1 MEAEGR
7 DAVTQGPAAGAAAAS
22 RASLPM
28 TAPAPDLSVVV
39 VLPPGIVPEV
49 GYAASLRAALAT
61 LACTAET
68 VVVAAPAD
76 VAAARQAWPEADIEA
91 APGDGYGVA
100 LVHGLRRA
108 RGEWVLVVDADLREP
123 GPAVVRLWAARD
135 KGEIL
140 IGSRFVPGA
149 AVRVPALR
157 SGLSRALNRVFRR
170 GLSLGVADLS
180 SATRLVRRKTLAA
193 HYDARGYDI
202 LQELLVRAYA
212 DGWRVVEVPIDYEPA
227 HPGAAYPRAL
237 GVGADYLRRFWALWK
252 LRNSILAAD
261 YDDRAHDSAIWL
273 QRYWQ
278 RQRFKH
284 ITELVQGQG
293 RVLDVGCGSS
303 RIIGALV
310 KNSVCIDIL
319 RRKLRY
325 ARRFGRP
332 LVHGSGFTLP
342 VPDASFECVLC
353 SQVIEHVPKESPIL
367 KELDRALA
375 PGGRL
380 VLGTPDYARWEWV
393 VTEKLYGWAA
403 PGGYADEHIGHYTRE
418 ELIARYTGMGWTHE
432 DTRYILRGELI
443 LAFRKPRR

>member
-1 MEAEGR
+1 MTASPSGAAAKAAARSIVPTPAPELSIVIVQPP
-7 DAVTQGPAAGAAAAS
+7 AVPPAAGYASGVREALDAFGHAAE
-22 RASLPM
+22 
-28 TAPAPDLSVVV
+28 
-39 VLPPGIVPEV
+39 II
-49 GYAASLRAALAT
+49 
-61 LACTAET
+61 
-68 VVVAAPAD
+68 VVAAPGELDAAAAAWPSAD
-76 VAAARQAWPEADIEA
+76 VSA
-91 APGDGYGVA
+91 APAGGYGVA

-108 RGEWVLVVDADLREP
+108 GGDWILVLDADLHAP
-123 GPAVVRLWAARD
+123 GPAIARLWAARD
-135 KGEIL
+135 RGEIV
-140 IGSRFVPGA
+140 IGSRFVEGA
-149 AVRVPALR
+149 TVREPALR
-157 SGLSRALNRVFRR
+157 HGLSRALNRVFSR
-170 GLSLGVADLS
+170 GLSLGVRDLS

-193 HYDARGYDI
+193 RYDARGFDI

-212 DGWRVVEVPIDYEPA
+212 DGWRVVEVPIEYEPERP
-227 HPGAAYPRAL
+227 HAAYPRAL

-278 RQRFKH
+278 RQRYKH
-284 ITELVQGQG
+284 ITELVHGEG

-303 RIIGALV
+303 RIIGALEPG
-310 KNSVCIDIL
+310 SVCLDVL

-325 ARRFGRP
+325 ARRFGRA

-342 VPDASFECVLC
+342 VPDASFPCVLC

-432 DTRYILRGELI
+432 ATRYILRGELI
-443 LAFRKPRR
+443 LAFRKPKA

>member
-1 MEAEGR
+1 
-7 DAVTQGPAAGAAAAS
+7 VT
-22 RASLPM
+22 
-28 TAPAPDLSVVV
+28 TPAPDLSVVIV
-39 VLPPGIVPEV
+39 QPPAIPPAA
-49 GYAASLRAALAT
+49 GYAPAVRDAVAALGCRT
-61 LACTAET
+61 EI
-68 VVVAAPAD
+68 VVVAPPGDLGPATAAWPGAD
-76 VAAARQAWPEADIEA
+76 VSA
-91 APGDGYGVA
+91 APTGGYGRA

-108 RGEWVLVVDADLREP
+108 GGEWVLVLDADLRDP
-123 GPAVVRLWAARD
+123 GPAIARLWAARD
-135 KGEIL
+135 RGEIV
-140 IGSRFVPGA
+140 IGSRFVENA
-149 AVRVPALR
+149 TVREPALR
-157 SGLSRALNRVFRR
+157 HGLSRALNRMFGR
-170 GLSLGVADLS
+170 GLSLGVRDLS

-193 HYDARGYDI
+193 RYDARGFDI

-212 DGWRVVEVPIDYEPA
+212 DGWRVVEVPIDYEPG
-227 HPGAAYPRAL
+227 HPGAAYPRAF
-237 GVGADYLRRFWALWK
+237 GVGADYVRRFWALWK

-284 ITELVQGQG
+284 ITELVKGEG

-303 RIIGALV
+303 RIIGALEPG
-310 KNSVCIDIL
+310 SVCLDVL

-325 ARRFGRP
+325 ARRFGRA

-342 VPDASFECVLC
+342 VPDASFPCVLC

-432 DTRYILRGELI
+432 ATRYILRGELI
-443 LAFRKPRR
+443 LAFRKPRA

>member
-1 MEAEGR
+1 MEAKGR
-7 DAVTQGPAAGAAAAS
+7 DAVMPGPRPAPLP
-22 RASLPM
+22 RARMPM
-28 TAPAPDLSVVV
+28 AAPAPELSVVV

-49 GYAASLRAALAT
+49 GYAAGLRAALAT
-61 LACTAET
+61 LGCPPRSSSSPPRRTSRRPARRGRTPRSRPRPATATASPSSTAC
-68 VVVAAPAD
+68 AAPA
-76 VAAARQAWPEADIEA
+76 AS
-91 APGDGYGVA
+91 GCS
-100 LVHGLRRA
+100 L
-108 RGEWVLVVDADLREP
+108 VDADLREP

-135 KGEIL
+135 RGRDRHRL
-140 IGSRFVPGA
+140 ALRARRRRP
-149 AVRVPALR
+149 RVPALR
-157 SGLSRALNRVFRR
+157 RGLSRALNRVFRR

-284 ITELVQGQG
+284 ITELVAGQG
-293 RVLDVGCGSS
+293 RGPRRRLRLEPDHRRAAEGQRLHRHPAPQAALRAAV
-303 RIIGALV
+303 RPAAGARLG
-310 KNSVCIDIL
+310 L
-319 RRKLRY
+319 HAAG
-325 ARRFGRP
+325 ARRQ
-332 LVHGSGFTLP
+332 LP
-342 VPDASFECVLC
+342 VRAVLAGDRARAEGIAD
-353 SQVIEHVPKESPIL
+353 SRGA
-367 KELDRALA
+367 DRALA

-393 VTEKLYGWAA
+393 VTEKLYGLAA

-418 ELIARYTGMGWTHE
+418 ELIARYTRHGL
-432 DTRYILRGELI
+432 DARG
-443 LAFRKPRR
+443 RRATSCAAS

>member
-1 MEAEGR
+1 M
-7 DAVTQGPAAGAAAAS
+7 TPGPAA
-22 RASLPM
+22 
-28 TAPAPDLSVVV
+28 APVSPPRPDPVPDLSVVV
-39 VLPPGIVPEV
+39 VLPPGVIPEA
-49 GYAASLRAALAT
+49 GYAGAVREALGALGCASEL
-61 LACTAET
+61 
-68 VVVAAPAD
+68 VVAAAPAD
-76 VAAARQAWPEADIEA
+76 LEAARRAWPETTVEA
-91 APGDGYGVA
+91 APEGGYGVA
-100 LVHGLRRA
+100 LAHALRRA
-108 RGEWVLVVDADLREP
+108 RGDWVLMLDADLREP
-123 GPAVVRLWAARD
+123 GPAIARLWAARD
-135 KGEIL
+135 RGEIV

-149 AVRVPALR
+149 VVRVPPLR
-157 SGLSRALNRVFRR
+157 SRLSRALNRVFRR

-180 SATRLVRRKTLAA
+180 SATRMVRRKTLAA
-193 HYDARGYDI
+193 SYDAKGYDI

-227 HPGAAYPRAL
+227 HPSLAYPRAL

-284 ITELVQGQG
+284 ITELVAGQG

-310 KNSVCIDIL
+310 PNSVCIDIL

-325 ARRFGRP
+325 DRKFGRP

-342 VPDASFECVLC
+342 VPDASFPCVLC

-367 KELDRALA
+367 KELERALA

-380 VLGTPDYARWEWV
+380 VLGTPDYSRWEWV

-403 PGGYADEHIGHYTRE
+403 PGAYADEHIGHYTRE

-432 DTRYILRGELI
+432 ATRYILRGELI
-443 LAFRKPRR
+443 LAFRKPQR

>member
-1 MEAEGR
+1 MTSGS
-7 DAVTQGPAAGAAAAS
+7 PAGAAA
-22 RASLPM
+22 RASLPLPS
-28 TAPAPDLSVVV
+28 PAPDLSVVV
-39 VLPPGIVPEV
+39 VLPPGIVPEI
-49 GYAASLRAALAT
+49 GYAAGLRAALAT
-61 LACTAET
+61 LAGTSEII
-68 VVVAAPAD
+68 VVAPAAD
-76 VAAARQAWPEADIEA
+76 MAAARQAWPDADIEA
-91 APGDGYGVA
+91 APGGGYGVA

-108 RGEWVLVVDADLREP
+108 RGEWVLAVDADLREP

-135 KGEIL
+135 QAEIL
-140 IGSRFVPGA
+140 IGSRFAPGA
-149 AVRVPALR
+149 ALRVPALR
-157 SGLSRALNRVFRR
+157 RALSRALNRVFRR

-180 SATRLVRRKTLAA
+180 SATRLVRRKTLAP

-212 DGWRVVEVPIDYEPA
+212 DGWKVVEVPIDYEPA

-252 LRNSILAAD
+252 LRNSILAGD
-261 YDDRAHDSAIWL
+261 YDDRAHDSVIWL

-278 RQRFKH
+278 RQRFTH
-284 ITELVQGQG
+284 ITELVEGEG

-310 KNSVCIDIL
+310 PDSVCIDIL

-325 ARRFGRP
+325 ARRFGRA

-342 VPDASFECVLC
+342 VPDASFPCVLC

-367 KELDRALA
+367 KELDRVLA

-443 LAFRKPRR
+443 LAFRKPRA

>member
-1 MEAEGR
+1 VAAE
-7 DAVTQGPAAGAAAAS
+7 DPQAVTVPAALAAAPVRVS
-22 RASLPM
+22 DPGPGLE
-28 TAPAPDLSVVV
+28 LSVVV
-39 VLPPGIVPEV
+39 VQPAAAPLAAAFRPAVSDALAALGCAAEVVVVTEPGDVAA
-49 GYAASLRAALAT
+49 AASAWPGAD
-61 LACTAET
+61 
-68 VVVAAPAD
+68 VVAAPA
-76 VAAARQAWPEADIEA
+76 P
-91 APGDGYGVA
+91 GYGTA

-108 RGEWVLVVDADLREP
+108 QGEWVLLLDADLRA
-123 GPAVVRLWAARD
+123 PADAIARLWAARD
-135 KGEIL
+135 RGEIV
-140 IGSRFVPGA
+140 IGSRFVDGA
-149 AVRVPALR
+149 TVREPALR
-157 SGLSRALNRVFRR
+157 HGLSRALNKVFGR
-170 GLSLGVADLS
+170 GLSLGVRDLS

-193 HYDARGYDI
+193 QYDARGYDI

-212 DGWRVVEVPIDYEPA
+212 DGWRVVEVPIDYEPER
-227 HPGAAYPRAL
+227 PGAAYPRAL
-237 GVGADYLRRFWALWK
+237 GVGADYVRRFWALWK

-284 ITELVQGQG
+284 ITELVNGEG

-325 ARRFGRP
+325 DRKFGRP
-332 LVHGSGFTLP
+332 LVHGSAFTLP
-342 VPDASFECVLC
+342 VPDASFPCVLC

-380 VLGTPDYARWEWV
+380 VLGTPDYSRWEWV
-393 VTEKLYGWAA
+393 VTEKLYGMAA
-403 PGGYADEHIGHYTRE
+403 PGAYADEHIGHYTRE

-432 DTRYILRGELI
+432 ATRYILRGELI
-443 LAFRKPRR
+443 LAFRKPRA

>member
-1 MEAEGR
+1 
-7 DAVTQGPAAGAAAAS
+7 
-22 RASLPM
+22 
-28 TAPAPDLSVVV
+28 VVKM
-39 VLPPGIVPEV
+39 
-49 GYAASLRAALAT
+49 
-61 LACTAET
+61 
-68 VVVAAPAD
+68 
-76 VAAARQAWPEADIEA
+76 
-91 APGDGYGVA
+91 
-100 LVHGLRRA
+100 
-108 RGEWVLVVDADLREP
+108 P
-123 GPAVVRLWAARD
+123 GPRLA
-135 KGEIL
+135 
-140 IGSRFVPGA
+140 
-149 AVRVPALR
+149 
-157 SGLSRALNRVFRR
+157 LSRALNRVFSR
-170 GLSLGVADLS
+170 GLSFGVRDLS
-180 SATRLVRRKTLAA
+180 SATRLMRRKTLANA
-193 HYDARGYDI
+193 YDARGFDI

-212 DGWRVVEVPIDYEPA
+212 DGWRVIEVPIAYEAA
-227 HPGAAYPRAL
+227 HPEKAYPRAL

-284 ITELVQGQG
+284 ITELVEGQG

-310 KNSVCIDIL
+310 PDSVCIDIL

-325 ARRFGRP
+325 DRKFGRP

-342 VPDASFECVLC
+342 VPDASFPCVLC

-380 VLGTPDYARWEWV
+380 VLGTPDYSRWEWV
-393 VTEKLYGWAA
+393 VTEKLYGMAA
-403 PGGYADEHIGHYTRE
+403 PGAYADEHIGHYTRE

-432 DTRYILRGELI
+432 ATRYILRGELI
-443 LAFRKPRR
+443 LAFRKPK

>member
-1 MEAEGR
+1 M
-7 DAVTQGPAAGAAAAS
+7 
-22 RASLPM
+22 
-28 TAPAPDLSVVV
+28 
-39 VLPPGIVPEV
+39 PEV
-49 GYAASLRAALAT
+49 GYAAGVRAALDT
-61 LACTAET
+61 LGCTAEI
-68 VVVAAPAD
+68 VVVAAPRDA
-76 VAAARQAWPEADIEA
+76 AAARQAWPDAEVDA

-135 KGEIL
+135 QGEIL
-140 IGSRFVPGA
+140 IGSRFVAGA
-149 AVRVPALR
+149 TRAPAGAR
-157 SGLSRALNRVFRR
+157 ARGLSHALNRVFRR

-212 DGWRVVEVPIDYEPA
+212 DGWKVVEVPIDYEPA

-310 KNSVCIDIL
+310 QEQ
-319 RRKLRY
+319 RRASTSCAASCATR
-325 ARRFGRP
+325 AASAVRSCTAP
-332 LVHGSGFTLP
+332 GSRCRCPTPAFP
-342 VPDASFECVLC
+342 CVLC

-367 KELDRALA
+367 TELDRALA

-443 LAFRKPRR
+443 LAFRKPRA

>member
-1 MEAEGR
+1 M
-7 DAVTQGPAAGAAAAS
+7 
-22 RASLPM
+22 
-28 TAPAPDLSVVV
+28 
-39 VLPPGIVPEV
+39 PEV
-49 GYAASLRAALAT
+49 GYAAGLRAALAT
-61 LACTAET
+61 LACTAEI
-68 VVVAAPAD
+68 VVVAAPRD
-76 VAAARQAWPEADIEA
+76 VAAARQAWPEAEVEA

-135 KGEIL
+135 RGEIL
-140 IGSRFVPGA
+140 IGSRFVAGA

-157 SGLSRALNRVFRR
+157 RGLSRALNRVFRR

-284 ITELVQGQG
+284 ITELVAGPG
-293 RVLDVGCGSS
+293 PR
-303 RIIGALV
+303 
-310 KNSVCIDIL
+310 
-319 RRKLRY
+319 
-325 ARRFGRP
+325 ARRRLRLEPDHRRAGARTASASTSCAASCATRAASA
-332 LVHGSGFTLP
+332 VRWCTARGSRCRCPTP
-342 VPDASFECVLC
+342 AS
-353 SQVIEHVPKESPIL
+353 
-367 KELDRALA
+367 RACC
-375 PGGRL
+375 
-380 VLGTPDYARWEWV
+380 AR
-393 VTEKLYGWAA
+393 
-403 PGGYADEHIGHYTRE
+403 R
-418 ELIARYTGMGWTHE
+418 
-432 DTRYILRGELI
+432 
-443 LAFRKPRR
+443 

>member
-1 MEAEGR
+1 M
-7 DAVTQGPAAGAAAAS
+7 
-22 RASLPM
+22 
-28 TAPAPDLSVVV
+28 
-39 VLPPGIVPEV
+39 
-49 GYAASLRAALAT
+49 
-61 LACTAET
+61 
-68 VVVAAPAD
+68 
-76 VAAARQAWPEADIEA
+76 
-91 APGDGYGVA
+91 
-100 LVHGLRRA
+100 
-108 RGEWVLVVDADLREP
+108 
-123 GPAVVRLWAARD
+123 
-135 KGEIL
+135 
-140 IGSRFVPGA
+140 
-149 AVRVPALR
+149 
-157 SGLSRALNRVFRR
+157 
-170 GLSLGVADLS
+170 
-180 SATRLVRRKTLAA
+180 
-193 HYDARGYDI
+193 
-202 LQELLVRAYA
+202 
-212 DGWRVVEVPIDYEPA
+212 PIDYEPA
-227 HPGAAYPRAL
+227 RPGAAYPRAL
-237 GVGADYLRRFWALWK
+237 GVGADYVRRFWALWK

-310 KNSVCIDIL
+310 KDSVCIDIL

-342 VPDASFECVLC
+342 VPDASFPCVLC

-367 KELDRALA
+367 TELDRALA

-432 DTRYILRGELI
+432 DDALHPARRADPRVPQAAIVSRTAHDVAPGPPLSRVPVSALLVALAGLGAGI
-443 LAFRKPRR
+443 LAAGISYDDAWITYRYAYNLAAGDGFVYNTGERVFGTSAPGYALVLALLSLPNPEWVPTVSAGLCVLSLVAAARRSRRSARSAGPRSPAWSPGWCSW